1 MSPSEPLRDIEVIVP
16 RHNAQRIGSKL
27 KAEVKSIGQ
36 RGGKR
41 VDPAQPMQDPTL
53 AQAIVRISVAYEWHA
68 HHIETSGRIW
78 DVGTQ
83 QFLVDKGSDLYYDA
97 TPLLEVQQK
106 QRSDSPSLS
115 RRSSNAK
122 QPHDG
127 FNSMPQPHHP
137 HQAQPSPHRSHSQ
150 GPGQGQGGYYGG
162 SPTSRYPP
170 QGGFGAM
177 APGQFYNGREAGSPA
192 RMMGQH
198 ENMPAMSRRV
208 TRGSMADDAYHP
220 GM

>member
-1 MSPSEPLRDIEVIVP
+1 M
-16 RHNAQRIGSKL
+16 
-27 KAEVKSIGQ
+27 GQ
-36 RGGKR
+36 KGGRR
-41 VDPAQPMQDPTL
+41 VDPAQPIQDPTL
-53 AQAIVRISVAYEWHA
+53 TQAMDSASEWNSLLMTA
-68 HHIETSGRIW
+68 RAERGPQW

-83 QFLVDKGSDLYYDA
+83 QFLVDHGSDLYYDA

-106 QRSDSPSLS
+106 LRSDSPSLS
-115 RRSSNAK
+115 RRSAAAK
-122 QPHDG
+122 PPHDA
-127 FNSMPQPHHP
+127 FSPMSHPHHP
-137 HQAQPSPHRSHSQ
+137 HQAQSSPHRSHSQ
-150 GPGQGQGGYYGG
+150 GPGPGQGGYYSG

-177 APGQFYNGREAGSPA
+177 APGQFYNGRDAGSPA

-198 ENMPAMSRRV
+198 DTMASVGRRV